1 MRISDWSSDV
11 CSSDLFADSPEFDP
25 LKQSAAA
32 QVRQFGYNNDFIGY
46 VGLPF
51 GSDNADHG
59 LLCVNHEYT
68 SEEVM
73 FPDAGTGVSEERV
86 AIELA
91 AHGGPIVAV
100 RRETGRGAGVRGGRR
115 SEGGRA
121 GKGGGVACGAVCGRI
136 S

>member
-11 CSSDLFADSPEFDP
+11 CSADVDETHHVAPGHSAEVLLRWGDPLFADSPEFDP

-51 GSDNADHG
+51 GSDNPDHG

-68 SEEVM
+68 SPEVM
-73 FPDAGTGVSEERV
+73 FP
-86 AIELA
+86 
-91 AHGGPIVAV
+91 
-100 RRETGRGAGVRGGRR
+100 GA
-115 SEGGRA
+115 EIGRA
-121 GKGGGVACGAVCGRI
+121 HV
-136 S
+136 

>member
-51 GSDNADHG
+51 GSDNPDHG

-68 SEEVM
+68 SPEVL
-73 FPDAGTGVSEERV
+73 FPGAEDASTEAGV
-86 AIELA
+86 AIEMA
-91 AHGGPIVAV
+91 AHGGTI
-100 RRETGRGAGVRGGRR
+100 
-115 SEGGRA
+115 GRA
-121 GKGGGVACGAVCGRI
+121 SCRERVWTDV
-136 S
+136 

>member
-11 CSSDLFADSPEFDP
+11 CSSDLWGDPLFADSPEFDP

-51 GSDNADHG
+51 GSDNPDHG

-68 SEEVM
+68 STER
-73 FPDAGTGVSEERV
+73 SEEHRV
-86 AIELA
+86 
-91 AHGGPIVAV
+91 
-100 RRETGRGAGVRGGRR
+100 
-115 SEGGRA
+115 
-121 GKGGGVACGAVCGRI
+121 GKECVSMCRFRW
-136 S
+136 SPSQ